1 MEKRIGIAHQK
12 SLLAEH
18 QEYKNSMGMFEKKS
32 RVRLS
37 SYLTKELCPA
47 LVLQV
52 ITFFVSNVVIGLL
65 ELGNDIKVSS
75 AWCLSFLAFTLWY
88 VILIG
93 KLLNSLTDSKS
104 DPKSDS
110 KSDSERSKIL
120 VKAWE
125 YENFRRL
132 IFSLVI
138 SILAS
143 AVFIYFSY
151 FQLNLFNIYVT
162 ESLLLIGL
170 LIGNIILQL
179 LNYELSS
186 YIFFGLMTAVVSLL
200 SFSIVDKLILYLAIG
215 NKDWNWLIS
224 QTVSFVLAVL
234 FAYLTNSKYVFK
246 SSSNFW
252 KELREFFVSRLLS
265 TLIFEYLGIFVFIN
279 LLNLNRDFSKLLAA
293 VLVTLANYVLS
304 KFWVFRSK

>member
-1 MEKRIGIAHQK
+1 MEKRIGIEHKK

-18 QEYKNSMGMFEKKS
+18 QECKNSMGMFEQKS

-52 ITFFVSNVVIGLL
+52 ITFFVSYFVLGLV
-65 ELGNDIKVSS
+65 EVSNDIKSIS
-75 AWCLSFLAFTLWY
+75 AWILSFIAFTLWY
-88 VILIG
+88 VF
-93 KLLNSLTDSKS
+93 LLSKSLGSLTTLKSNQKFEQVRTSKL
-104 DPKSDS
+104 P
-110 KSDSERSKIL
+110 R
-120 VKAWE
+120 VWE
-125 YENFRRL
+125 YEKLRRL

-138 SILAS
+138 SVLS
-143 AVFIYFSY
+143 GAVFIYLFY
-151 FQLNLFNIYVT
+151 FQLNLFSIYVT
-162 ESLLLIGL
+162 EALLVMGL

-246 SSSNFW
+246 SSSNFG

>member
-1 MEKRIGIAHQK
+1 MEKRIGIEHQK

-18 QEYKNSMGMFEKKS
+18 QECKNSMGMFEQKS

-52 ITFFVSNVVIGLL
+52 ITFFVSYFVLGLV
-65 ELGNDIKVSS
+65 EVSNDIKSIS
-75 AWCLSFLAFTLWY
+75 AWILSFIAFTLWY
-88 VILIG
+88 VF
-93 KLLNSLTDSKS
+93 LLSKSLSSLTTLKSNQKFEQVRTSKL
-104 DPKSDS
+104 P
-110 KSDSERSKIL
+110 R
-120 VKAWE
+120 VWE
-125 YENFRRL
+125 YEKLRRL

-138 SILAS
+138 SVLS
-143 AVFIYFSY
+143 GAVFIYLFY
-151 FQLNLFNIYVT
+151 FQLNLFSIYVT
-162 ESLLLIGL
+162 EALLVMGL

-246 SSSNFW
+246 SSSNFG